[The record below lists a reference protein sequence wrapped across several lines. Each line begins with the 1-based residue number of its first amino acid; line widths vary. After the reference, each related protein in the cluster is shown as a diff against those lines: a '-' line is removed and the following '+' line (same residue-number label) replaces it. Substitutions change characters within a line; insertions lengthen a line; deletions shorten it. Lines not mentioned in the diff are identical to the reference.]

1 MVKIKLIISIL
12 LVIFSCNAYSAQ
24 KNIIIRD
31 AEIEY
36 FLYKVIL
43 TVSDG
48 YFRNTQPFQPVLI
61 SNNEYNAFVTGS
73 NKIFI
78 NTGLINKSKSINE
91 IQGVLA
97 HEIGH
102 LILNH
107 SSSRSINTSNLSKYS
122 KFATIAGIAL
132 SAGGKL
138 DSNSALGLI
147 LGTQDIAIKSAFQ
160 FSRIQEQQA
169 DKFALDTF
177 RKKKI
182 SLTGLENLLLRLSQ
196 REVSTN
202 NSVVGYY
209 RSHPFSKQRLE
220 QLKKYKSSNYI
231 SNKNNEDIYIN
242 NFNISLDY
250 IKNKIR
256 AYGSDPFEILN
267 KKDNNNNNIFFTN
280 YSRII
285 AYKKTG
291 EYEPAIDTLKVLQN
305 KYPDYPFYYELAG
318 DIYFS
323 KGSYNKSIREYKKA
337 LNNLNEKYIYADD
350 LIKFSL
356 VKSYLQTNKAQ
367 DLEESIQILEQM
379 LHNSPKW
386 KLLWRLLAKS
396 SGKLGQKGITY
407 IALAEESL
415 LKKNFIKAKKYV
427 DLALKQKTI
436 TNSYKLRGL
445 DILSR
450 IKTR

>member
-1 MVKIKLIISIL
+1 MVKIKLIISIFL
-12 LVIFSCNAYSAQ
+12 AIFSYNAYSAQ
-24 KNIIIRD
+24 KNIIVRD
-31 AEIEY
+31 AEIEH

-48 YFRNTQPFQPVLI
+48 YFRNTQPFQPILI

-107 SSSRSINTSNLSKYS
+107 NSSRSINTSNLSKYS

-138 DSNSALGLI
+138 DSNSALGLV
-147 LGTQDIAIKSAFQ
+147 LGSQDIAIKSAFQ

-169 DKFALDTF
+169 DKYALDTF

-202 NSVVGYY
+202 NSVERYY
-209 RSHPFSKQRLE
+209 RSHPFSIERLE
-220 QLKKYKSSNYI
+220 QLKRYKSSIYI
-231 SNKNNEDIYIN
+231 SNKENENIYIN

-256 AYGSDPFEILN
+256 AYESDPFEILN
-267 KKDNNNNNIFFTN
+267 KKENNDIFFTN
-280 YSRII
+280 YSHII

-291 EYEPAIDTLKVLQN
+291 EYESAIKTLKILQN
-305 KYPDYPFYYELAG
+305 KYHDYPFYHELAG

-323 KGSYNKSIREYKKA
+323 KGSYEKSIREYKKA
-337 LNNLNEKYIYADD
+337 LNNLNEKNIYADD

-356 VKSYLQTNKAQ
+356 VKSYLQTNKTK
-367 DLEESIQILEQM
+367 DLKESIQILEQM
-379 LHNSPKW
+379 LHNNPKW

-407 IALAEESL
+407 IALAEEAL

>member
-12 LVIFSCNAYSAQ
+12 LVIFSCNAYSAE

-169 DKFALDTF
+169 DKYALDTF

-267 KKDNNNNNIFFTN
+267 KKDNNNNIFFTN

>member
-12 LVIFSCNAYSAQ
+12 LAIFSYNAYSAQ
-24 KNIIIRD
+24 KNIIVRD
-31 AEIEY
+31 AEIEH

-147 LGTQDIAIKSAFQ
+147 LGSQDIAIKSAFQ

-169 DKFALDTF
+169 DKYALDTF

-196 REVSTN
+196 REFSSN
-202 NSVVGYY
+202 NSVERYY

-220 QLKKYKSSNYI
+220 KLKKYKSSTYI
-231 SNKNNEDIYIN
+231 SNKKNENIYIN

-256 AYGSDPFEILN
+256 AYESDPFEILN
-267 KKDNNNNNIFFTN
+267 KKDNNDISFPN
-280 YSRII
+280 YSHII

-291 EYEPAIDTLKVLQN
+291 EYELAIKTLKILQN
-305 KYPDYPFYYELAG
+305 KYHDYPFYHELAG
-318 DIYFS
+318 DIYYS
-323 KGSYNKSIREYKKA
+323 KGSYDKSIREYKKA
-337 LNNLNEKYIYADD
+337 LNNLNEKNVYADD

-356 VKSYLQTNKAQ
+356 VKSYLQTNKTE
-367 DLEESIQILEQM
+367 DLKEAIQILEQM
-379 LHNSPKW
+379 LHNNPRW

-407 IALAEESL
+407 IALAEEAL

>member
-48 YFRNTQPFQPVLI
+48 YFRNTQLFQPVLI

-169 DKFALDTF
+169 DKYALDTF

-242 NFNISLDY
+242 DFNISLDY

-267 KKDNNNNNIFFTN
+267 KKDNNNNIFFAN

>member
-1 MVKIKLIISIL
+1 VVKIKLIISIL

-267 KKDNNNNNIFFTN
+267 KKDNNNNIFFAN

>member
-1 MVKIKLIISIL
+1 MVKIKLIISIFL
-12 LVIFSCNAYSAQ
+12 AIFSYNAYSAQ
-24 KNIIIRD
+24 KNIIVRD
-31 AEIEY
+31 AEIEH

-107 SSSRSINTSNLSKYS
+107 NSSRSINTSNLSKYS

-147 LGTQDIAIKSAFQ
+147 LGSQDIAIKSAFQ

-169 DKFALDTF
+169 DKYALDTF

-202 NSVVGYY
+202 NSVERYY
-209 RSHPFSKQRLE
+209 RSHPFSIERLE
-220 QLKKYKSSNYI
+220 QLKKYKSSIYI
-231 SNKNNEDIYIN
+231 SNKENENIYIN

-256 AYGSDPFEILN
+256 AYESDPFEILN
-267 KKDNNNNNIFFTN
+267 KKENNDIFFTN
-280 YSRII
+280 YSHII

-291 EYEPAIDTLKVLQN
+291 KYESAIKTLKILQN
-305 KYPDYPFYYELAG
+305 KYHDYPFYHELAG

-323 KGSYNKSIREYKKA
+323 KGSYDKSIREYKKA
-337 LNNLNEKYIYADD
+337 LNNLNEKNIYADD

-356 VKSYLQTNKAQ
+356 VKSYLQTNKTK
-367 DLEESIQILEQM
+367 DLKESIQILEEM
-379 LHNSPKW
+379 LHNNPKW

-407 IALAEESL
+407 IALAEEAL

>member
-1 MVKIKLIISIL
+1 MVKIKLIISIFL
-12 LVIFSCNAYSAQ
+12 AIFSYNAYSAQ
-24 KNIIIRD
+24 KNIIVRD
-31 AEIEY
+31 AEIEH

-147 LGTQDIAIKSAFQ
+147 LGSQDIAIKSAFQ

-169 DKFALDTF
+169 DKYALDTF

-202 NSVVGYY
+202 NSVERYY
-209 RSHPFSKQRLE
+209 RSHPFSKERLE
-220 QLKKYKSSNYI
+220 QLKKYKSSTYI
-231 SNKNNEDIYIN
+231 SNKKNENIYIN

-256 AYGSDPFEILN
+256 AYESDPFEILN
-267 KKDNNNNNIFFTN
+267 KKDNNDISFPN
-280 YSRII
+280 YSHII

-291 EYEPAIDTLKVLQN
+291 EYESAIKTLKILQN
-305 KYPDYPFYYELAG
+305 KYHDYPFYHELAG
-318 DIYFS
+318 DIYYS
-323 KGSYNKSIREYKKA
+323 KGSYDKSIREYRKA
-337 LNNLNEKYIYADD
+337 LNNLNEKNIYADD

-356 VKSYLQTNKAQ
+356 VKSYLQTNKTE
-367 DLEESIQILEQM
+367 DLKEAIQILEQM
-379 LHNSPKW
+379 LHNNPRW

-407 IALAEESL
+407 IALAEEAL

-436 TNSYKLRGL
+436 TNFYKLRGL

>member
-169 DKFALDTF
+169 DKYALDTF

-242 NFNISLDY
+242 DFNISLDY

-267 KKDNNNNNIFFTN
+267 KKDNNNNIFFTN

-356 VKSYLQTNKAQ
+356 VKSYLQTNKDQ
-367 DLEESIQILEQM
+367 DLKESIQILEQM

>member
-169 DKFALDTF
+169 DKYALDTF

-267 KKDNNNNNIFFTN
+267 KKDNNNIFFAN

>member
-107 SSSRSINTSNLSKYS
+107 NSSRSINTSNLSKYS

-169 DKFALDTF
+169 DKYALDTF

-242 NFNISLDY
+242 DFNISLDY

-267 KKDNNNNNIFFTN
+267 KKDNNNNIFFTN

-367 DLEESIQILEQM
+367 DLKESIQILEQM

>member
-1 MVKIKLIISIL
+1 VVKIKLIISIFL
-12 LVIFSCNAYSAQ
+12 AIFSYNAYSAQ
-24 KNIIIRD
+24 KNIIVRD
-31 AEIEY
+31 AEIEH

-48 YFRNTQPFQPVLI
+48 YFRNTQPFQPILI

-147 LGTQDIAIKSAFQ
+147 LGSQDIAIKSAFQ

-169 DKFALDTF
+169 DKYALDTF

-202 NSVVGYY
+202 NSVERYY
-209 RSHPFSKQRLE
+209 RSHPFSKERLE
-220 QLKKYKSSNYI
+220 QLKKYKSSTYI
-231 SNKNNEDIYIN
+231 SNKKNENIYIN

-256 AYGSDPFEILN
+256 AYESDPFEILN
-267 KKDNNNNNIFFTN
+267 EKDNNDISSPN
-280 YSRII
+280 YSHII

-291 EYEPAIDTLKVLQN
+291 EYESAIKTLKILQN
-305 KYPDYPFYYELAG
+305 KYHDYPFYHELAG
-318 DIYFS
+318 DIYYS
-323 KGSYNKSIREYKKA
+323 KGSYDKSIREYRKA
-337 LNNLNEKYIYADD
+337 LNNLNEKNIYADD

-356 VKSYLQTNKAQ
+356 VKSYLQTNKTE
-367 DLEESIQILEQM
+367 DLKEAIQILEQM
-379 LHNSPKW
+379 LHNNPRW

-407 IALAEESL
+407 IALAEEAL

-436 TNSYKLRGL
+436 TNFYKLRGL

>member
-169 DKFALDTF
+169 DKYALDTF

-267 KKDNNNNNIFFTN
+267 KKDNNNNIFFAN

-367 DLEESIQILEQM
+367 DLKESIQILEQM

>member
-1 MVKIKLIISIL
+1 MVKIKLIISIFL
-12 LVIFSCNAYSAQ
+12 AIFSYNAYSAQ
-24 KNIIIRD
+24 KNIIVRD
-31 AEIEY
+31 AEIEH

-48 YFRNTQPFQPVLI
+48 YFRNTQPFQPILI

-147 LGTQDIAIKSAFQ
+147 LGSQDIAIKSAFQ

-169 DKFALDTF
+169 DKYALDTF

-202 NSVVGYY
+202 NSVERYY
-209 RSHPFSKQRLE
+209 RSHPFSKERLE
-220 QLKKYKSSNYI
+220 QLKKYKSSTYI
-231 SNKNNEDIYIN
+231 SNKKNENIYIN

-256 AYGSDPFEILN
+256 AYESDPFEILN
-267 KKDNNNNNIFFTN
+267 KKDNNDISFPN
-280 YSRII
+280 YSHII

-291 EYEPAIDTLKVLQN
+291 EYESAIKTLKILQN
-305 KYPDYPFYYELAG
+305 KYHDYPFYHELAG
-318 DIYFS
+318 DIYYS
-323 KGSYNKSIREYKKA
+323 KGSYDKSIREYRKA
-337 LNNLNEKYIYADD
+337 LNNLNEKNIYADD

-356 VKSYLQTNKAQ
+356 VKSYLQTNKTE
-367 DLEESIQILEQM
+367 DLKEAIQILEQM
-379 LHNSPKW
+379 LHNNPTW

-407 IALAEESL
+407 IALAEEAL

-436 TNSYKLRGL
+436 TNFYKLRGL

>member
-1 MVKIKLIISIL
+1 VVKIKLIISIL

-169 DKFALDTF
+169 DKYALDTF

-231 SNKNNEDIYIN
+231 SNKKNEDIYIN

-267 KKDNNNNNIFFTN
+267 KKDNNNNIFFAN

>member
-1 MVKIKLIISIL
+1 MVKIKLIISIFL
-12 LVIFSCNAYSAQ
+12 AIFSYNAYSAQ
-24 KNIIIRD
+24 KNIIVRD
-31 AEIEY
+31 AEIEH

-48 YFRNTQPFQPVLI
+48 YFRNTQPFQPILI

-147 LGTQDIAIKSAFQ
+147 LGSQDVAIKSAFQ

-169 DKFALDTF
+169 DKYALDTF
-177 RKKKI
+177 RKKNI

-202 NSVVGYY
+202 NSVEKYY
-209 RSHPFSKQRLE
+209 RSHPFSKERLE
-220 QLKKYKSSNYI
+220 QLKKYKSSTYI
-231 SNKNNEDIYIN
+231 SNKKNENIYIN

-256 AYGSDPFEILN
+256 AYESDPFEILN
-267 KKDNNNNNIFFTN
+267 KKDNNDISFPN
-280 YSRII
+280 YSHII

-291 EYEPAIDTLKVLQN
+291 EYESAIKTLKILQN
-305 KYPDYPFYYELAG
+305 KYHDYPFYHELAG
-318 DIYFS
+318 DIYYS
-323 KGSYNKSIREYKKA
+323 KGSYDKSIREYKKA
-337 LNNLNEKYIYADD
+337 LNNLNEKNIYADD

-356 VKSYLQTNKAQ
+356 VKSYLQTNKTE
-367 DLEESIQILEQM
+367 DLKEAIQILEQM
-379 LHNSPKW
+379 LHNNPRW

-407 IALAEESL
+407 IALAEEAL

>member
-1 MVKIKLIISIL
+1 MVKIKLIISIFL
-12 LVIFSCNAYSAQ
+12 AIFSYNAYSAQ
-24 KNIIIRD
+24 KNIIVRD
-31 AEIEY
+31 AEIEH

-48 YFRNTQPFQPVLI
+48 YFRNTQPFQPILI

-147 LGTQDIAIKSAFQ
+147 LGSQDIAIKSAFQ

-169 DKFALDTF
+169 DKYALDTF

-202 NSVVGYY
+202 NSVERYY
-209 RSHPFSKQRLE
+209 RSHPFSKERLE
-220 QLKKYKSSNYI
+220 QLKKYKSSTYI
-231 SNKNNEDIYIN
+231 SNKKNENIYIN

-256 AYGSDPFEILN
+256 AYESDPFEILN
-267 KKDNNNNNIFFTN
+267 KKDNNDISSPN
-280 YSRII
+280 YSHII

-291 EYEPAIDTLKVLQN
+291 EYESAIKTLKILQN
-305 KYPDYPFYYELAG
+305 KYHDYPFYHELAG
-318 DIYFS
+318 DIYYS
-323 KGSYNKSIREYKKA
+323 KGSYDKSIREYRKA
-337 LNNLNEKYIYADD
+337 LNNLNEKNIYADD

-356 VKSYLQTNKAQ
+356 VKSYLQTNKTE
-367 DLEESIQILEQM
+367 DLKEAIQILEQM
-379 LHNSPKW
+379 LHNNPRW

-407 IALAEESL
+407 IALAEEAL

-436 TNSYKLRGL
+436 TNFYKLRGL

>member
-1 MVKIKLIISIL
+1 MVKIKLTISIFL
-12 LVIFSCNAYSAQ
+12 AIFSYNAYSAQ
-24 KNIIIRD
+24 KNIIVRD

-147 LGTQDIAIKSAFQ
+147 LGSQDIAIKSAFQ

-169 DKFALDTF
+169 DKYALDTF

-202 NSVVGYY
+202 NSVERYY
-209 RSHPFSKQRLE
+209 RSHPFSKERLE
-220 QLKKYKSSNYI
+220 QLKKYKSSTYI
-231 SNKNNEDIYIN
+231 SNKKNENIYIN

-256 AYGSDPFEILN
+256 AYESDPFEILN
-267 KKDNNNNNIFFTN
+267 KKDNNDISFPN
-280 YSRII
+280 YSHII

-291 EYEPAIDTLKVLQN
+291 KYEAAIKTLKILQN
-305 KYPDYPFYYELAG
+305 KYHDYPFYHELAG
-318 DIYFS
+318 DIYYS
-323 KGSYNKSIREYKKA
+323 KGSYDKSIREYKKA
-337 LNNLNEKYIYADD
+337 LNSLNEKYIYADD

-356 VKSYLQTNKAQ
+356 VKSYLQTNKSE
-367 DLEESIQILEQM
+367 DLKEAIQILEQM
-379 LHNSPKW
+379 LHNNPKW

-407 IALAEESL
+407 IALAEEAL

>member
-1 MVKIKLIISIL
+1 VVKIKLIISIL
-12 LVIFSCNAYSAQ
+12 LVIFSCNAYSAE

-48 YFRNTQPFQPVLI
+48 YFRNTQLFQPVLI

-169 DKFALDTF
+169 DKYALDTF

-267 KKDNNNNNIFFTN
+267 KKDNNNNIFFAN

>member
-1 MVKIKLIISIL
+1 MVKIKLIISIFL
-12 LVIFSCNAYSAQ
+12 AIFSYNAYSAQ
-24 KNIIIRD
+24 KNIIVRD
-31 AEIEY
+31 AEIEH

-48 YFRNTQPFQPVLI
+48 YFRNTQPFQPILI

-147 LGTQDIAIKSAFQ
+147 LGSQDIAIKSAFQ

-169 DKFALDTF
+169 DKYALDTF

-202 NSVVGYY
+202 NSVERYY
-209 RSHPFSKQRLE
+209 RSHPFSKERLE
-220 QLKKYKSSNYI
+220 QLKKYKSSTYI
-231 SNKNNEDIYIN
+231 SNKKNENIYIN

-256 AYGSDPFEILN
+256 AYESDPFEILN
-267 KKDNNNNNIFFTN
+267 KKDNNDISFPN
-280 YSRII
+280 YSHII

-291 EYEPAIDTLKVLQN
+291 EYESAIKTLKILQN
-305 KYPDYPFYYELAG
+305 KYHDYPFYHELAG
-318 DIYFS
+318 DIYYS
-323 KGSYNKSIREYKKA
+323 KGSYDKSIREYRKA
-337 LNNLNEKYIYADD
+337 LNNLNEKNIYADD

-356 VKSYLQTNKAQ
+356 VKSYLQTNKTE
-367 DLEESIQILEQM
+367 DLKEAIQILEQM
-379 LHNSPKW
+379 LHNNPRW

-407 IALAEESL
+407 IALAEEAL

-436 TNSYKLRGL
+436 TNFYKLRGL